1 MKFILVF
8 FLVTIN
14 SISKGQQACAT
25 IIVPQLSDDTRKL
38 YEQKLDEA
46 RSRLSTDSLDA
57 EYIIW
62 YGRRTAYLGRY
73 IEAIDI
79 YTKGLALHPGNPR
92 FYRHRGHRYIT
103 VRCFDK
109 AIPDFI
115 LPTPGFRLLIS
126 DS

>member
-79 YTKGLALHPGNPR
+79 YTKGLALHPGNRRNGRPEEL
-92 FYRHRGHRYIT
+92 HMLVH
-103 VRCFDK
+103 
-109 AIPDFI
+109 
-115 LPTPGFRLLIS
+115 RLLQNPLLVAMRAEALGGIL
-126 DS
+126 